1 MDLRIKNESN
11 QMDQC
16 QSPEKLQENMVG
28 NFFTSDTMFQSQQQ
42 QIQDNIFAQTT
53 NNMSQISSNTFSQ
66 LMKNHNMVMNE
77 SMVESTAAVAL
88 LSQDIIL
95 NSQSAAVLQN
105 TSSNLQ
111 EMRDHGNV
119 SSNMILNTSI
129 SPTSMMC
136 QNDHM
141 MVQVAQMDTTM
152 MTNMIQPINDVTNV
166 VQPPQPM
173 SNEALEQSLTSTPP
187 NAPAAVKNMILNA
200 AAEILSHEQT
210 ISETQSTISALISA
224 HTTISALNASLNP
237 SGMISGPVIENPII
251 LPVVTVEQQQIQN
264 KQCMEI
270 AQMSQMNQISQV
282 PQPNMIMQVNQQQL
296 YANEMPPPSTV
307 NISLRGSKLARK
319 AAENLRFV
327 HFIIELK

>member
-1 MDLRIKNESN
+1 MDLRIKNEN

-16 QSPEKLQENMVG
+16 QPPEKLQENMVG
-28 NFFTSDTMFQSQQQ
+28 NFFSSDTMFQNQQQ

-77 SMVESTAAVAL
+77 SMAESTAAVAL

-119 SSNMILNTSI
+119 SSNMILNSSI

-136 QNDHM
+136 QNEHNLM
-141 MVQVAQMDTTM
+141 AQVAQMDTTM
-152 MTNMIQPINDVTNV
+152 MSNMIQPINDVNNA

-237 SGMISGPVIENPII
+237 TMNASVENPII

-264 KQCMEI
+264 KQCLEI

-282 PQPNMIMQVNQQQL
+282 SQPNMIMNPQQM
-296 YANEMPPPSTV
+296 YANEMPPPSSV

-319 AAENLRFV
+319 AAENSR
-327 HFIIELK
+327 